1 MPTYGVTDTGF
12 VSKTEEILLAE
23 LDVAVKANISPS
35 ADTTV
40 NGPLGR
46 LLAIIATMRA
56 EDWEVAEGVYN
67 SQYDQATGQSL
78 DYVSGLT
85 GTVRDAPAFSTVSAD
100 VNIDGG
106 TVITA
111 GQIIVS
117 AVGNPNAL
125 FENVDPFTAPFT
137 GAWPLDFIAQTSGPV
152 LAPSG
157 TLTVLEVT
165 ITGVNSVTNALDA
178 DPGDN
183 QEQDPELR
191 VKRREELTAQG
202 TGTDD
207 SLAGDVRKVDDVESV
222 KVISNRSTQPS
233 SSQPGCSFQVVVFGG
248 VDNDIAQA
256 VWDGMPS
263 GVNDYG
269 TTSGSATDDGG
280 NVQSVAFSRPTEI
293 RVYCD
298 ITLTVDADDYEG
310 DAAVKTAIGSF
321 TDGTLLI
328 ELPDGSI
335 LDGASEVGGDV
346 YASVLYNALF
356 TVAGIVDAD
365 IKVGTSP
372 SPSGTSVAIT
382 DDEIVAVSSVKGI
395 QTADVTVVS

>member
-1 MPTYGVTDTGF
+1 MPYGVTDTGF
-12 VSKTEEILLAE
+12 VTKTEEIIFDE
-23 LDVAVKANISPS
+23 LDAAVKANLSPS

-56 EDWEVAEGVYN
+56 EDWEVAKGVYN

-85 GTVRDAPAFSTVSAD
+85 GTTRDDPSFSTVIAT
-100 VNIDGG
+100 VNMDIA
-106 TVITA
+106 TVVTA
-111 GQIIVS
+111 GQIIASV
-117 AVGNPNAL
+117 VGNPNAL
-125 FENVDPFTAPFT
+125 FENVAGFTAPST
-137 GAWPLDFIAQTSGPV
+137 GNHSIAFIAQTSGPV

-165 ITGVNSVTNALDA
+165 ITGVNSITNALDA
-178 DPGDN
+178 DPGEN

-207 SLAGDVRKVDDVESV
+207 SIAGDVRKVVDVESV
-222 KVISNRSTQPS
+222 KVIPNRSTQPS
-233 SSQPGCSFQVVVFGG
+233 NDQPGCSFQTVVFGG
-248 VDNDIAQA
+248 AVNAIAQA
-256 VWDGMPS
+256 IWDGMPS
-263 GVNDYG
+263 GIKAFG
-269 TTSGSATDDGG
+269 STSGVATDDGG
-280 NVQSVAFSRPTEI
+280 NVQTVAFSRPAEI

-298 ITLTVDADDYEG
+298 IILTVDVDEYEG
-310 DAAVKTAIGSF
+310 DAAVKAAISGF
-321 TDGTLLI
+321 TDGTLQI

-335 LDGASEVGGDV
+335 LDGESQVGVDV
-346 YASVLYNALF
+346 YAAVLYNAVY
-356 TVAGIVDAD
+356 TVAGVINAD

-372 SPSGTSVAIT
+372 SPSGTAVVIT
-382 DDEIVAVSSVKGI
+382 DGQIVAESGVKGI
-395 QTADVTVVS
+395 QTADVAVTS